1 MLSTAAIVAAHA
13 HPWGWGFWFVPVI
26 FWLLIIG
33 LIITFVATRRR
44 RWAAQGWGPY
54 GGPHGAPWASAQ
66 AARSAE
72 AVLAERFAR
81 GDIEEVEYRARLEVL
96 RSQQP
101 QPPQR

>member
-1 MLSTAAIVAAHA
+1 MLSTVALVAAHA

-54 GGPHGAPWASAQ
+54 GGPWASAQ

-72 AVLAERFAR
+72 LVLAERFAR